1 MSAANECART
11 DTYACVCVCVC
22 VGVFWLRF
30 ILRSAVQAHNLV
42 MKLTKKDGFPF
53 LTFRISTVRESE
65 EREIEMR

>member
-1 MSAANECART
+1 MSARALTRMHVCVF
-11 DTYACVCVCVC
+11 VCVCVC